1 MSHKQLDNCIK
12 SMTGQRAAHAQGL
25 LLVVVIVFVRKV
37 RLCDGVARRAIRPG
51 RHACAP
57 SSRDEERDDS
67 CDSRLDPV
75 APRFRDLKFYT
86 RFLQTLTA
94 VLLVL
99 YYYHLFVLHLLY
111 SLSQALSPRIS
122 KPCRVSPVEHTE
134 CPLIEQQSDPLNI
147 RKGRPRGTDQT
158 PH

>member
-86 RFLQTLTA
+86 RFLQTLIITIF
-94 VLLVL
+94 L
-99 YYYHLFVLHLLY
+99 YCTCFI
-111 SLSQALSPRIS
+111 LSP
-122 KPCRVSPVEHTE
+122 KPCRPEFPSHVGVRRARLVLWS
-134 CPLIEQQSDPLNI
+134 
-147 RKGRPRGTDQT
+147 
-158 PH
+158 